1 MRGVAILGATGSIGA
16 STLDV
21 IRRHPGRFRVVSLS
35 ANTDVDALATL
46 CIEFTPQRVAIAD
59 PGGVDRLAI
68 ALRGAGLET
77 EILSGP
83 LGLQALA
90 SDPAADTVV
99 AAIVGA
105 AGLGSTLAAARSG
118 KRILLANKEAVV
130 LAGALLLPAVAS
142 GGGELLP
149 IDSEH
154 NAIFQCLPRGYHGN
168 PDHHGVERVLLTASG
183 GPLLRMS
190 SGELDAV
197 TPEVAC
203 AHPNWRMGR
212 KISVDSATLM
222 NKGLEVIEARWLFGV
237 PASRIEV
244 VVHPQSIIHSLV
256 AYRDGS
262 VLAQLGQPDMRTAIA
277 YGLGWPERIDA
288 GVAALDLAA
297 LGKLDFEPPDRARFP
312 ALDLAY
318 AALAAGGT
326 APGILNAANEVA
338 VDAFLNGRI
347 RFPAIARLVE
357 TTLAT
362 LPSEPVRDLDQLLA
376 VDGAA
381 RETAHRL
388 IPECA

>member
-59 PGGVDRLAI
+59 PGRVDRLAI

-105 AGLGSTLAAARSG
+105 AGLGSTLAEARSG